1 MIDFVKFLEEH
12 KEAISTAK
20 TTYDIFNATDYE
32 DDQSKDFICANRL
45 LRVIMLCITKT
56 PINVRAINYT
66 TIESDV
72 VFRAKLPH
80 GLSTVASFR
89 HGHNIECNN
98 IDDLVNLLD
107 PVIKENLTGIT
118 SNDMRKFL
126 RMTQITYGK
135 Q

>member
-12 KEAISTAK
+12 KEAINTVK

-56 PINVRAINYT
+56 PINVRAINYAT
-66 TIESDV
+66 VESDV
-72 VFRAKLPH
+72 VFRAKLQH
-80 GLSTVASFR
+80 GLSTIASFR

>member
-12 KEAISTAK
+12 KEAINTVK

-56 PINVRAINYT
+56 PINVSAVNYI

-72 VFRAKLPH
+72 VFKVKMSH
-80 GLSTVASFR
+80 GLSTIASFK

-98 IDDLVNLLD
+98 IDDLVKLLD

-126 RMTQITYGK
+126 RMTQITYDK
-135 Q
+135 

>member
-12 KEAISTAK
+12 KEAINTVK
-20 TTYDIFNATDYE
+20 TPYDIFNATDYE

-56 PINVRAINYT
+56 PINVSAVNYI

-72 VFRAKLPH
+72 VFKVRMLH
-80 GLSTVASFR
+80 GPSTIASFR

-98 IDDLVNLLD
+98 MDDLVNLLD
-107 PVIKENLTGIT
+107 PVIKKNLTGIT

-126 RMTQITYGK
+126 RMTYITYDK
-135 Q
+135 